1 MNGIFGDM
9 FDFNRSG
16 ELDAFE
22 RAAEFQF
29 LDEMTKDDYEEDEE
43 EDEISELEAA
53 GLDVD
58 ELEFM
63 DEDER
68 REALEDAGLD
78 PDGYERIYSN
88 TTFTSRFRSRRCKGN
103 LGIFEIIR

>member
-1 MNGIFGDM
+1 MKGIFGDM
-9 FDFNRSG
+9 FDFNHDG
-16 ELDAFE
+16 ELDSFE

-29 LDEMTKDDYEEDEE
+29 LDEISKDEYEDDED
-43 EDEISELEAA
+43 EDEINELEAA

-58 ELEFM
+58 ELKFM

-78 PDGYERIYSN
+78 PDDYDYY
-88 TTFTSRFRSRRCKGN
+88 
-103 LGIFEIIR
+103 

>member
-1 MNGIFGDM
+1 MKIGGFIMKGIFGDM
-9 FDFNRSG
+9 FDFNHDG
-16 ELDAFE
+16 ELDSFE

-29 LDEMTKDDYEEDEE
+29 LDEISKDECEDD
-43 EDEISELEAA
+43 EDDEEISELEAA

-78 PDGYERIYSN
+78 PDDYDFY
-88 TTFTSRFRSRRCKGN
+88 
-103 LGIFEIIR
+103 